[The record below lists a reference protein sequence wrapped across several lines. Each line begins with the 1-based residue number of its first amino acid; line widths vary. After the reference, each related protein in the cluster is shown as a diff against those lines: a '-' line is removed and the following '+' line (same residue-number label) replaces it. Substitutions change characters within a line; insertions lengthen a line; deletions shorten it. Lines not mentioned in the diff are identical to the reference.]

1 MASYII
7 FNEACIYDNEK
18 TIIFIQTIQPIR
30 DIYIINT
37 NTKKIYN
44 INVIKYIN
52 AQNYNHY
59 AIIIYNNCK
68 IDNIDIKIDNIIFN
82 NVKICYPFEDIL
94 PYITSDMNII
104 STLCKNYNHRLD
116 EWIKYNINLG
126 FDKIIIFNNEE
137 SHSHSLNEGNDYYEK
152 MNVITDKYKDYV
164 YVINF
169 PYSALRGMHW
179 NTIQLMSLGISCTA
193 FNNKCNYCAFIDADE
208 FIYIN
213 NTTNIKIF
221 LKDFNETLEISSN
234 VLTNKN
240 YNDVINNNILSLC
253 TYVSECEDK
262 TAPHSAQKLLMYMK
276 KIPNI
281 EGSNDIIKFL
291 PTPHDRPYSINPNK
305 DIIRIYHCWV
315 NHRYKYYESQK
326 YFSLI

>member
-1 MASYII
+1 MASYIL
-7 FNEACIYDNEK
+7 FTEACIYDNEK
-18 TIIFIQTIQPIR
+18 TIIFIQTKQPITG
-30 DIYIINT
+30 IYIRNT
-37 NTKKIYN
+37 NTKKTYNYN
-44 INVIKYIN
+44 IAMYIN
-52 AQNYNHY
+52 EQNYNHY
-59 AIIIYNNCK
+59 AIIIYDNSK

-82 NVKICYPFEDIL
+82 NAKICYPFEDIL
-94 PYITSDMNII
+94 PNITSDMNII

-137 SHSHSLNEGNDYYEK
+137 SNSHSLNEGNDYYEK

-179 NTIQLMSLGISCTA
+179 NTIQMMSLGITCTA
-193 FNNKCNYCAFIDADE
+193 FNKKCNFCAFIDADE

-213 NTTNIKIF
+213 NITNIKIF
-221 LKDFNETLEISSN
+221 LTDFNETLQIGSN
-234 VLTNKN
+234 ILTNKN
-240 YNDVINNNILSLC
+240 DNDTIDNNILSLC
-253 TYVSECEDK
+253 NYIGEDK
-262 TAPHSAQKLLMYMK
+262 YKKLLMYMK
-276 KIPNI
+276 NIPNI

-291 PTPHDRPYSINPNK
+291 ACPHNRPYSKYLDK
-305 DIIRIYHCWV
+305 DVIMIYHCWV
-315 NHRYKYYESQK
+315 NHRYKYCESQK